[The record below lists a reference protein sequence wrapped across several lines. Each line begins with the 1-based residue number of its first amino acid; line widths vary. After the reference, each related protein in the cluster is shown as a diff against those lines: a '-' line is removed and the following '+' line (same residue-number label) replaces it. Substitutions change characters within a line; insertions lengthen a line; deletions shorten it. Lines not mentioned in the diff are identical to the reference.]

1 MGSPEPGGQTG
12 DSLSSPRDRRGGPRP
27 PGQHDRGCGPGRG
40 LRASAG
46 QQRPR
51 GASRPPEATGQRGP
65 NVRPPWPELAARRA
79 HQAPGQPTPRD
90 LRLRLPADVSP
101 PAAPPARVSELP
113 GHVEN
118 EELVGAAE
126 PICRAIEEGRGAR
139 PRTRARVGSQALRP
153 LPLGLQPSHNK
164 ASLRTS
170 KRLPHAAPRTQTL
183 RVAPCVRAHVS
194 GTCWGHGETAVGVE
208 AKSCPRNKTGL
219 TELKGSP
226 VGRGHVVLPHQGSW
240 PCPPHS
246 VSHRPVQGPL
256 LR

>member
-1 MGSPEPGGQTG
+1 MGTLQTALLPAHPAGAPASGQGPKVRGRLPPGWMHVGVLGTPCQCLQGGGVGSPEPGGQTG

-65 NVRPPWPELAARRA
+65 NVRPPWPELPARRA

-90 LRLRLPADVSP
+90 LRLRLPADLSP

-126 PICRAIEEGRGAR
+126 PICRDRRGQRGPASD
-139 PRTRARVGSQALRP
+139 TRQGWLT
-153 LPLGLQPSHNK
+153 GPS
-164 ASLRTS
+164 
-170 KRLPHAAPRTQTL
+170 AP
-183 RVAPCVRAHVS
+183 AP
-194 GTCWGHGETAVGVE
+194 
-208 AKSCPRNKTGL
+208 
-219 TELKGSP
+219 
-226 VGRGHVVLPHQGSW
+226 W
-240 PCPPHS
+240 PPAFP
-246 VSHRPVQGPL
+246 Q
-256 LR
+256 